1 MFLNNIP
8 SIIKKQIV
16 AVTGLGMVGFLI
28 SHLSGNFLFYAGPK
42 AFNAYAAFLHSLG
55 KVLWVARI
63 GLIGMFITHII
74 FTVLLVIENK
84 RARSK
89 RYAVYQ
95 NHGDKKSLAVR
106 LMPYTGSILLAYVIL
121 HLIDF
126 TFPDKSVYANGLYE
140 LVSIT
145 LSHPVHAVWYMI
157 AMACVGFHLSHGIQ
171 SVVQTFGISNTSIM
185 KTTRKISLSLGI
197 AVGVGFGSIP
207 LYIVIFL

>member
-1 MFLNNIP
+1 MILTKVP

-28 SHLSGNFLFYAGPK
+28 AHLSGNFLFYAGPK
-42 AFNAYAAFLHSLG
+42 AFNDYAAFLHSLG
-55 KVLWVARI
+55 KLLWVARI
-63 GLIGMFITHII
+63 GLIVMFIVHII
-74 FTVLLVIENK
+74 FTILLVIENK
-84 RARSK
+84 KARSK
-89 RYAVYQ
+89 NYALYQ
-95 NHGDKKSLAVR
+95 NHGEKKSLAVK

-126 TFPDKSVYANGLYE
+126 TFPDKTIYANGLYE

-145 LSHPVHAVWYMI
+145 LSQPIHALWYMV

-171 SVVQTFGISNTSIM
+171 SVVQTFGISNKAIM
-185 KTTRKISLSLGI
+185 KTTRKLSLSLGV

-207 LYIVIFL
+207 LYIMLFI